1 MINNKSR
8 WGNFSSSE
16 IGNLM
21 KVAKDGVSFGKP
33 ALDYIAECNFER
45 KLGRSIET
53 DTNAKN
59 FSWGHLIER
68 RCFNL
73 LGLEYKLSST
83 ETDVHPTIPYWVG
96 SKDGNKFDEGKTVIE
111 IKSPITLK
119 SFCQFMEDPTIEGI
133 RKNHPSGDMYFWQTT
148 SNAILTESRWAEL
161 IIYVPFLSELPAIR
175 ELAADYDGDK
185 NKVAWIHFAADN
197 DLPWIP
203 DHGTYKNLNVIR
215 WEVQQSDID
224 ALTERVLAAGALL
237 EKRYESPQMMTLNE
251 EGGK

>member
-1 MINNKSR
+1 MNQNRMR

-33 ALDYIAECNFER
+33 ALEYVAECNYER
-45 KLGRSIET
+45 NLGRSIET

-73 LGLEYKLSST
+73 LGLDYKLSST
-83 ETDVHPTIPYWVG
+83 ETDVHPQIPYWVG

-119 SFCQFMEDPTIEGI
+119 SFCQFMEKPDIESI
-133 RKNHPSGDMYFWQTT
+133 RKNHPSGEMYFWQTI
-148 SNAILTESRWAEL
+148 SNAILTESKYAEL
-161 IIYVPFLSELPAIR
+161 IVYVPYLEELPAIR
-175 ELAADYDGDK
+175 ELAAEYDGDK

-203 DHGTYKNLNVIR
+203 SGGVYKNLNKIR
-215 WEVQQSDID
+215 WEVKQSDKD
-224 ALTERVLAAGALL
+224 ALTEKVIEAGKLL
-237 EKRYESPQMMTLNE
+237 VPFYNIKESVV
-251 EGGK
+251 G